1 MGRPLLL
8 ALLLLRVMALRR
20 VHGVVVVQMRHVYN
34 VQRLARM
41 DGGFYRGPEGY
52 VAMYTYRRLIDEL

>member
-8 ALLLLRVMALRR
+8 ALLLLRVMALWR
-20 VHGVVVVQMRHVYN
+20 VHGVVVVQMRHVCK

-41 DGGFYRGPEGY
+41 YGGFYQGPEATSQCTRTGG
-52 VAMYTYRRLIDEL
+52 